1 MDFRLLVSD
10 NWASERALLGVF
22 DCFIFVST
30 SPTTKTYTVLNTCF
44 LLFNIRQ

>member
-1 MDFRLLVSD
+1 MDFRLLVLD

-30 SPTTKTYTVLNTCF
+30 STTTKTYAVVYACF
-44 LLFNIRQ
+44 LLFYIRQ